1 MKKILGL
8 IALFATSLVQA
19 EETTTLTTQS
29 SFEINQTTSPFIE
42 RQPIVLVGGY
52 QVEDGVLR
60 SRTYD
65 CGIDISDLNL
75 SAQLVWEGI
84 TPKIMIVGDDLAM
97 CRSLENS
104 PFELDLTELLDQ
116 LPNYD
121 LYRLEIANHVN
132 FLK

>member
-8 IALFATSLVQA
+8 IALFAISLVQA
-19 EETTTLTTQS
+19 EETITLTTQS
-29 SFEINQTTSPFIE
+29 SFEVNQTTSPFIE
-42 RQPIVLVGGY
+42 RKPIVLVGGY
-52 QVEDGVLR
+52 QIEDGVFR

-75 SAQLVWEGI
+75 TAHLVWEGA
-84 TPKIMIVGDDLAM
+84 TPKVMIVGDDLAM

-104 PFELDLTELLDQ
+104 TFELDLTGLMDQ

>member
-8 IALFATSLVQA
+8 IALFAISLVQA

-42 RQPIVLVGGY
+42 KKPIVLVGGF
-52 QVEDGVLR
+52 QLEDGVFR

-75 SAQLVWEGI
+75 SAQLIWEGAI
-84 TPKIMIVGDDLAM
+84 PKIMIVGNDLVR
-97 CRSLENS
+97 CRSGENS
-104 PFELDLTELLDQ
+104 PFELDLTGIIDQ